1 MATFNKVNDAVLNML
16 EAVDIDGDT
25 DGDTLQLAF
34 SNTAPGAESAN
45 PVSDGNGIL
54 GNVTQIAYTNWTDD
68 LTTDRV
74 LTSGS
79 TTHTQT
85 SGTFT
90 LDYTSDIVITASGG
104 SIATWQYIYLFD
116 QTVSSPVDPLLN
128 YWDHGSG
135 IALGDGDSATLQ
147 FNASG
152 IFTLA

>member
-1 MATFNKVNDAVLNML
+1 MATFTKVNDFVLNL
-16 EAVDIDGDT
+16 CEAIDI

-34 SNTAPGAESAN
+34 SNTAPASESSN
-45 PVSDGNGIL
+45 PTADGNGIL
-54 GNVTQIAYTNWTDD
+54 GNVTQVAYTNWTDD
-68 LTTDRV
+68 LTVDRV
-74 LTSGS
+74 LTSGT

-90 LDYTSDIVITASGG
+90 LDYGADIVITASGG
-104 SIATWQYIYLFD
+104 AIATWQRIYLFD
-116 QTVSSPVDPLLN
+116 QTVASPVDPLICM
-128 YWDHGSG
+128 WDHGSG

>member
-1 MATFNKVNDAVLNML
+1 MATFTKVNDFVLNL
-16 EAVDIDGDT
+16 CQAIDI

-34 SNTAPGAESAN
+34 SNTAPGSESSN
-45 PVSDGNGIL
+45 PTADGNGVL
-54 GNVTQIAYTNWTDD
+54 GNVTQVAYTNWTDD

-74 LTSGS
+74 LTSGT

-90 LDYTSDIVITASGG
+90 LDYGADIVITASGG
-104 SIATWQYIYLFD
+104 AIATWRYIYLFD
-116 QTVSSPVDPLLN
+116 QTVASPTDPLICV
-128 YWDHGSG
+128 WDHGSG
-135 IALGDGDSATLQ
+135 IALGDADSATLQ